1 MPSSSAWTPSS
12 TPTATQSTFAS
23 PSAAPE
29 RERPLE
35 ASAERRRNRVAVRLE
50 FALPKA
56 QPLFLIVRGPAPSC
70 RVVGVVPIRGQ
81 AGENVVRFAGR
92 VRERV
97 LDPGVYLLT
106 ISPTRHLVPT
116 AESEPVRV
124 VSPRR
129 TVPLPESQR
138 GPTCSVSPLLTVA
151 RLLRAEMPSEPAA
164 GSSVRARP
172 AAPLRPPT
180 NVPEEEGDSGGLPGL
195 IPSPGALIPD
205 ADTGPIELVATF
217 VVFALGLGLLF
228 LVLASV
234 ARAIRGHSL

>member
-1 MPSSSAWTPSS
+1 
-12 TPTATQSTFAS
+12 
-23 PSAAPE
+23 
-29 RERPLE
+29 
-35 ASAERRRNRVAVRLE
+35 VRLE
-50 FALPKA
+50 FELPRA
-56 QPLFLIVRGPAPSC
+56 QALFLIVRGPAPSC
-70 RVVGVVPIRGQ
+70 RVVGVVPIRGR

-97 LDPGVYLLT
+97 LEPGVYLLT
-106 ISPTRHLVPT
+106 VSPTRHLVPA

-138 GPTCSVSPLLTVA
+138 APTCSSSPLLTVA
-151 RLLRAEMPSEPAA
+151 RLLRAEVPSGLEA

-180 NVPEEEGDSGGLPGL
+180 NVPDEDGDSGGFPGL
-195 IPSPGALIPD
+195 IPTPAALIPD

-228 LVLASV
+228 VVLASIM
-234 ARAIRGHSL
+234 RAVRSNGS